1 MEQKFINDINKLGA
15 TQEFDVAK
23 LDLTAE
29 YNRTLLRTKAGY
41 DTIARKAS
49 QAFDASQAVLKRIF
63 DKDAQLTG
71 IKADTDAVQRAQIVD
86 INAAEFEK
94 ELKLELQK
102 RGFEDDAID
111 REVKRVQQIFDNA
124 QSDET
129 LTLQKAA
136 LALETTYKTGQL
148 LLDKEKALLP
158 DYSFQKID
166 DGKTINL
173 YKVDSKTGE
182 SSLVVKTD
190 VVQDPAFM
198 DITIDGTTST
208 VDINTASG
216 KAMMDRV
223 NPAKGDNVKK
233 VGTTR
238 EVVPKAY
245 FSETLNKVVVSY
257 DRGSTYVD
265 ENGMRQSLAEIG
277 GTTFPISDEKSYEIY
292 KNSKITVRALEQLGK
307 INAILGQSLTID
319 GVTPISNEQLNDV
332 LSVQEKI
339 RKGTG
344 FFSKLSAAINAVAGT
359 VMPETFAK
367 LFKDNTESR
376 QFIRTARITIR
387 AALVNSPRFPV
398 AELAQVEELLANEKN
413 WFGNPASEIGRMQ
426 DLANVLLQK
435 KRLINQALAD
445 GIPDSTIRSEAQQK
459 LFEIDLAEKFLLPL
473 VQINKLA
480 TSGTTGLSTDD
491 LNFLK
496 NSIGG

>member
-1 MEQKFINDINKLGA
+1 
-15 TQEFDVAK
+15 
-23 LDLTAE
+23 
-29 YNRTLLRTKAGY
+29 
-41 DTIARKAS
+41 
-49 QAFDASQAVLKRIF
+49 
-63 DKDAQLTG
+63 
-71 IKADTDAVQRAQIVD
+71 
-86 INAAEFEK
+86 
-94 ELKLELQK
+94 
-102 RGFEDDAID
+102 
-111 REVKRVQQIFDNA
+111 
-124 QSDET
+124 
-129 LTLQKAA
+129 
-136 LALETTYKTGQL
+136 
-148 LLDKEKALLP
+148 
-158 DYSFQKID
+158 
-166 DGKTINL
+166 
-173 YKVDSKTGE
+173 
-182 SSLVVKTD
+182 
-190 VVQDPAFM
+190 M

-319 GVTPISNEQLNDV
+319 GVTPISNEQLSDV

-344 FFSKLSAAINAVAGT
+344 FFSKLSAAIN
-359 VMPETFAK
+359 
-367 LFKDNTESR
+367 
-376 QFIRTARITIR
+376 
-387 AALVNSPRFPV
+387 
-398 AELAQVEELLANEKN
+398 
-413 WFGNPASEIGRMQ
+413 
-426 DLANVLLQK
+426 VLLQK

-445 GIPDSTIRSEAQQK
+445 GITDSTIRSEAQQK